1 MGIRVANV
9 SKNFGDFRAVDNV
22 SVDVETGSLVAL
34 LGPSGSGKST
44 LLRLIA
50 GHAGSDSGRIWIT
63 GEEATERSV
72 QDRQVGFVFQHFAL
86 FKHRTVRQNVAFG
99 LELRRWKK
107 EAIRRRV
114 DELLEL
120 VQLQGYGGRYPS
132 QLSGGQRQRVALA
145 RALAVQPRVLLLD
158 EPFSALDAKVRKEL
172 RAWLRNLHSEMHVTT
187 VIVTHDQEE
196 AMEVADRIVVMNE
209 GRIEQIGSPAEIYDH
224 PATPFVMSFVGAVN
238 VLPQGAMPL
247 PQPGLAGG
255 SQAGA
260 TAQGDGQIFIR
271 PHDVEVYASPRDG
284 SVPARLK
291 RLTHMGRDL
300 QAELQL
306 DSGEVLVAQFPR
318 EQINYREIQAGDEL
332 HVISRQVRTFVP
344 DYSI

>member
-1 MGIRVANV
+1 MGIRVAGV
-9 SKNFGDFRAVDNV
+9 GKHFGDFRAVDDV
-22 SVDVETGSLVAL
+22 SLDIDSGSLVAL

-50 GHAGSDSGRIWIT
+50 GLEQADTGRIWIT
-63 GEEATERSV
+63 GEEATDRSV

-107 EAIRRRV
+107 DAIRRRV
-114 DELLEL
+114 DELLDL
-120 VQLQGYGGRYPS
+120 VQLRGYGGRYPS

-172 RAWLRNLHSEMHVTT
+172 RAWLRQLHDEMHVTT

-209 GRIEQIGSPAEIYDH
+209 GRIEQIGTPAEIYDH
-224 PATPFVMSFVGAVN
+224 PATPFVMGFVGAVN
-238 VLPQGAMPL
+238 VLP
-247 PQPGLAGG
+247 
-255 SQAGA
+255 AGA
-260 TAQGDGQIFIR
+260 LPVAGAPRMRDGRQAPSLFIR
-271 PHDVEVYASPRDG
+271 PHDVQVFADPQPG
-284 SVPARLK
+284 TVPARLR
-291 RLTHMGRDL
+291 RLTHLGRDL
-300 QAELQL
+300 QADLELAT
-306 DSGEVLVAQFPR
+306 GEGIQAQFPR
-318 EQINYREIQAGDEL
+318 DQVDLRDARPGDVL
-332 HVISRQVRTFVP
+332 HVLSRQARSFEP
-344 DYSI
+344 DYAI

>member
-9 SKNFGDFRAVDNV
+9 SKHFGDFRAVDEV
-22 SVDVETGSLVAL
+22 SLDVESGSLVAL

-50 GHAGSDSGRIWIT
+50 GLEGMDSGRIWIT
-63 GEEATERSV
+63 GEEATGRTV

-99 LELRRWKK
+99 LELRRWKRD
-107 EAIRRRV
+107 AIRRRV
-114 DELLEL
+114 DELLDL
-120 VQLQGYGGRYPS
+120 VQMQGLGNRFPS

-172 RAWLRNLHSEMHVTT
+172 RAWLRQLHDEMHVTT

-196 AMEVADRIVVMNE
+196 AMEVADKIVVMNH
-209 GRIEQIGSPAEIYDH
+209 GRVEQIGTPAEIYDH
-224 PATPFVMSFVGAVN
+224 PATPFVMGFIGAVN
-238 VLPQGAMPL
+238 VLPQGAIEVT
-247 PQPGLAGG
+247 GG
-255 SQAGA
+255 
-260 TAQGDGQIFIR
+260 TGDGTPAEAQLFVR
-271 PHDVEVYASPRDG
+271 PHDVEVFTEPQSGTVAVELR
-284 SVPARLK
+284 RLS
-291 RLTHMGRDL
+291 HMGRDL
-300 QAELQL
+300 QAELL
-306 DSGEVLVAQFPR
+306 MADGRVITAQIPR
-318 EQINYREIQAGDEL
+318 EQMAFDSISAGSRLYVRSREA
-332 HVISRQVRTFVP
+332 RAFTP

>member
-9 SKNFGDFRAVDNV
+9 TKRFGSFQAVDDV
-22 SVDVETGSLVAL
+22 SVDVESGSLVAL

-50 GHAGSDSGRIWIT
+50 GLEQADAGRIWIT
-63 GEEATERSV
+63 GEEATDRSV

-99 LELRRWKK
+99 LELRKWKR
-107 EAIRRRV
+107 EAIKRRV
-114 DELLEL
+114 DELLDL
-120 VQLQGYGGRYPS
+120 VQLKGYGSRFPS

-172 RAWLRNLHSEMHVTT
+172 RAWLRNLHDEMHVTT

-209 GRIEQIGSPAEIYDH
+209 GRIEQIGTPAEIYDH
-224 PATPFVMSFVGAVN
+224 PATPFVMGFVGAVN
-238 VLPQGAMPL
+238 VLPGGTLPRPTAATPDAADTPL
-247 PQPGLAGG
+247 
-255 SQAGA
+255 
-260 TAQGDGQIFIR
+260 FIR
-271 PHDVEVYASPRDG
+271 PHDVELVHEAQADT
-284 SVPARLK
+284 VPAQLRRLSH
-291 RLTHMGRDL
+291 LGRDV
-300 QAELQL
+300 QAEL
-306 DSGEVLVAQFPR
+306 VLADGQVITAQIPR
-318 EQINYREIQAGDEL
+318 ERMNLAAFQVGDQL
-332 HVISRQVRTFVP
+332 HVRSREARTFVP